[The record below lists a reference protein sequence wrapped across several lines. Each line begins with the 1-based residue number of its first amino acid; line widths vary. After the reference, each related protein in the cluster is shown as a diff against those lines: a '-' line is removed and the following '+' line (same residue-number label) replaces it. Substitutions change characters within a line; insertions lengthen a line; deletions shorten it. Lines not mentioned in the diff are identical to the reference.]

1 MAYFLGLVFI
11 IGYTMKNIIGF
22 STLFFS
28 IITLSAL
35 IAHLLALPAKMR
47 LSAQDYLTV
56 QGIYRGW
63 AWLGVF
69 ELAAIVLVL
78 IWTIQEYHHNRNFAF
93 LFTAGSCLIVS
104 IAIFF
109 LFTFPANRATHNWL
123 KLPLNWPDLRRQ
135 WEYSHAVRALLNL
148 ASVSLLL
155 TMLLKN
161 SH

>member
-1 MAYFLGLVFI
+1 
-11 IGYTMKNIIGF
+11 MKNIIGF
-22 STLFFS
+22 SALFCS
-28 IITLSAL
+28 IIALSAL
-35 IAHLLALPAKMR
+35 VAHLLALPAKMR

-69 ELAAIVLVL
+69 ELAAIVLTLV
-78 IWTIQEYHHNRNFAF
+78 WTIREYHHSGNFAF

-109 LFTFPANRATHNWL
+109 LFTFPANSATHNWI
-123 KLPLNWPDLRRQ
+123 KLPLNWLDLRKQ
-135 WEYSHAVRALLNL
+135 WEYSHAIRALLNL

-155 TMLLKN
+155 AMLLKN